1 MNLVIT
7 DLVDEDYV
15 INRRKTA
22 ISALIFGT
30 TSFLAKP
37 GQTLAPLIGTY
48 LIAST
53 TGVDLFSPNSSP
65 LDVLNLHSG
74 HSEND
79 SIYRNGCFQI
89 LILIPIICALLQLL
103 SWQKF
108 DLHSKKLKHIKDA
121 RIDFKTLLLV
131 V

>member
-1 MNLVIT
+1 VIT

-15 INRRKTA
+15 INKRKTA

-37 GQTLAPLIGTY
+37 GQTLAPLIGTF
-48 LIAST
+48 LITKT
-53 TGVDLFSPNSSP
+53 TGIDLFISNSP
-65 LDVLNLHSG
+65 LDVISMHSKQPESLN
-74 HSEND
+74 D
-79 SIYRNGCFQI
+79 DIYRNGCFQI

-108 DLHSKKLKHIKDA
+108 DLHSKKLKLIKDT
-121 RIDFKTLLLV
+121 RLGLKNSFLIV
-131 V
+131 

>member
-1 MNLVIT
+1 MNLIVT

-48 LIAST
+48 LISST
-53 TGVDLFSPNSSP
+53 TGVDLFSSNSP
-65 LDVLNLHSG
+65 LDMLNLHPSPT
-74 HSEND
+74 SED
-79 SIYRNGCFQI
+79 DDIYRNGCFQI
-89 LILIPIICALLQLL
+89 LIIIPIVSAFLQILT
-103 SWQKF
+103 WQKF
-108 DLHSKKLKHIKDA
+108 DLHSKKLKSIKDA
-121 RIDFKTLLLV
+121 RIGGYSLTIV
-131 V
+131 